1 MVLDVKDLKL
11 VDAVAEHGSL
21 TRAGT
26 VLYLTQSALSRQLAD
41 LERRL
46 GTTLFMRNGKRM
58 TLTPAGE
65 RLRDGARDV
74 LSSVARVVEEVRDV
88 GTQVEAVMRVST
100 ECYTCY
106 HWLPG
111 VLRRY
116 RERFP
121 RVEPRV
127 MASVTR
133 RPIPA
138 LLKGHLDL
146 AIVSDPVRDRRI
158 RLRSLFRDELMAVV
172 PPGHPWEGRPFVEAK
187 DIAEEHLFLYN
198 APRSELTIFNS
209 VLDPAGLNP
218 RQFSRVELT
227 EAIVELVRA
236 GLGVGVLARWAVA
249 PHLANGS
256 LRVVRVTE
264 GGLQREWSAAT
275 IRRKEV
281 PVHLQAF
288 EDLLTEMV
296 APMERAAPPWVA
308 PGPLPSQASA

>member
-1 MVLDVKDLKL
+1 MDLDVKDLKL

-46 GTTLFMRNGKRM
+46 GTTLFVRHGKRM
-58 TLTPAGE
+58 TPTPAGE
-65 RLRDGARDV
+65 RLRDGARD
-74 LSSVARVVEEVRDV
+74 LLLSVARVVEEVRDV
-88 GTQVEAVMRVST
+88 GTQVEAVLRVST

-111 VLRRY
+111 VLSRY
-116 RERFP
+116 RDDFP

-127 MASVTR
+127 LASATR
-133 RPIPA
+133 RPIPW
-138 LLKGHLDL
+138 LLRGHLDL
-146 AIVSDPVRDRRI
+146 AIMSLQVRDRRI
-158 RLRSLFRDELMAVV
+158 RMRPLFRDELMAVI
-172 PPGHPWEGRPFVEAK
+172 PPGHPWEGRSHVDAA
-187 DIAEEHLFLYN
+187 DIAQEHLFLYN
-198 APRSELTIFNS
+198 APRSELTIFHS
-209 VLDPAGLNP
+209 VLDPAGLTP

-236 GLGVGVLARWAVA
+236 GLGVGVLARWAVT
-249 PHLANGS
+249 PHLKSGA

-264 GGLQREWSAAT
+264 AGLHRQWSAAT
-275 IRRKEV
+275 IRRKEI

-288 EDLLTEMV
+288 EDLLAGMV
-296 APMERAAPPWVA
+296 ETIGAQELPAFPWCEPFA
-308 PGPLPSQASA
+308 G